1 MDYPTM
7 TNCSSTVAGE
17 VGDIVTGST
26 WLPQPVP
33 RLTNQQLACKIQS
46 EISNPS
52 QTSSMKTHNFFF
64 FLFRL
69 MASINGE
76 STLK

>member
-7 TNCSSTVAGE
+7 TNRSSTVAGK
-17 VGDIVTGST
+17 VGDIVTGSA

-33 RLTNQQLACKIQS
+33 RLTSQQLACKIES

-52 QTSSMKTHNFFF
+52 QTSSMKTHKYFFSY
-64 FLFRL
+64 L
-69 MASINGE
+69 G
-76 STLK
+76 

>member
-7 TNCSSTVAGE
+7 TNRSSRVAGE
-17 VGDIVTGST
+17 VVNIVTGSA

-33 RLTNQQLACKIQS
+33 RLTSQQLACRIQS

-64 FLFRL
+64 PYL
-69 MASINGE
+69 G
-76 STLK
+76 